1 MVRSIH
7 SGDFLF
13 LLLRVNSTEYREYVY
28 LTTRED
34 RKKRRNSRV
43 GRFKRYVGS
52 VSDWDGEL
60 HVNQSMHS
68 PSFIHSFIHSFME
81 LLSSSGG
88 ILT

>member
-1 MVRSIH
+1 MY
-7 SGDFLF
+7 G
-13 LLLRVNSTEYREYVY
+13 VY

-34 RKKRRNSRV
+34 RKKERRNSRV

-68 PSFIHSFIHSFME
+68 PSFIHSFME